1 MASEIIFEVHG
12 LKELQERLN
21 RGDAVMRITLN
32 EALRAIGRLIVPA
45 KGTGPLADETPKR
58 TGKLARS
65 TFWSSVDMTDPKNQV
80 LTILQPARTP
90 EEYGGHFYGWFVR
103 EGTEPHEIRPRLAKA
118 LRFFIGD
125 AEIFAMKVNHPGT
138 SPNPYHKRVVAR
150 LWPEINSI
158 VQRIGIRIT
167 GYLSGKEAP

>member
-12 LKELQERLN
+12 LSELQERLN
-21 RGDAVMRITLN
+21 RGDTMMRITLN
-32 EALRAIGRLIVPA
+32 DGLRALGKLIVPA

-65 TFWSSVDMTDPKNQV
+65 TFYRITDKEIQELV
-80 LTILQPARTP
+80 VLQPAKTP

-103 EGTEPHEIRPRLAKA
+103 EGTQPHEIVPRLAKA
-118 LRFFIGD
+118 LHFFIGD
-125 AEIFAMKVNHPGT
+125 AEIFAMRVNHPGT
-138 SPNPYHKRVVAR
+138 RPNPYHHRVLAR
-150 LWPEINSI
+150 LRPEIDNI

-167 GYLSGKEAP
+167 GYLSGKEAQ

>member
-1 MASEIIFEVHG
+1 MASEIVFETIG
-12 LKELQERLN
+12 LKELQDKLN

-32 EALRAIGRLIVPA
+32 DALRGIGRLFVPA
-45 KGTGPLADETPKR
+45 KGTGPLADETPRR

-65 TFWSSVDMTDPKNQV
+65 TFFRISGKDLQEVV
-80 LTILQPARTP
+80 ILQPARTP

-125 AEIFAMKVNHPGT
+125 EEVFAMKVDHPGT
-138 SPNPYHKRVVAR
+138 RPNPYHKRVLSR
-150 LWPEINSI
+150 LMPDVQAI
-158 VQRIGIRIT
+158 VHRVGLRIT
-167 GYLSGKEAP
+167 GYISGKEAL